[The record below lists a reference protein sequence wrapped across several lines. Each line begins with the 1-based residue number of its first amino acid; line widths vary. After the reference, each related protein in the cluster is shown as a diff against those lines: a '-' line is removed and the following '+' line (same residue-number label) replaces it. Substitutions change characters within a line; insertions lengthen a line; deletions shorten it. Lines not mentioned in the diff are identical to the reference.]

1 MAATL
6 DEISGGRLAVNIV
19 SASNVAE
26 YSQMGLYP
34 DDFEAYRYDYTEE
47 WLRIAKL
54 LWSEPS
60 VTFHGKYFTLDDC
73 RSDPKPLQRPRPPV
87 VCATNSDRGFEFVAQ
102 ECDEA
107 FIGGVTDQLCVSTAK
122 LKQLASERQRT
133 VKTATQIIFIIG
145 DSDRDAQRLVE
156 RYREGADWQA
166 IAHVYDR
173 TNRGSPSQDTRDIA
187 QRFCAPRYLYYYA
200 PAFTGGPETIAD
212 AIEDFTVNGGVDGLV
227 VTFVDYID
235 GLTRFGRDVMPI
247 LHRRGLR
254 PTTG

>member
-1 MAATL
+1 MAKWRGVPGATRFWDWSVESVTLMSALAVTTKRLRLVASVAPTIVHPAVFAKMAATL

-87 VCATNSDRGFEFVAQ
+87 VCATNSDRGFE
-102 ECDEA
+102 
-107 FIGGVTDQLCVSTAK
+107 
-122 LKQLASERQRT
+122 
-133 VKTATQIIFIIG
+133 
-145 DSDRDAQRLVE
+145 
-156 RYREGADWQA
+156 
-166 IAHVYDR
+166 
-173 TNRGSPSQDTRDIA
+173 
-187 QRFCAPRYLYYYA
+187 
-200 PAFTGGPETIAD
+200 
-212 AIEDFTVNGGVDGLV
+212 
-227 VTFVDYID
+227 
-235 GLTRFGRDVMPI
+235 
-247 LHRRGLR
+247 
-254 PTTG
+254 